1 MLLDLHSHS
10 VSSDDSRATVE
21 QYLKWIQVLRKR
33 GFQADGIVLTEH
45 RKFDHD
51 KDYSVLGEQ
60 YGVTVLKGSELDTR
74 YGHFLVYGVTEALT
88 KEIDFSDVKMDA
100 KELMKAATHHGGIAL
115 PAHPGRFGIGLVDYI
130 EAGEEFPDITIV
142 ERLNGGGRPGENE
155 RAEQLC
161 DERRLLGIGCSDA
174 HLASHIC
181 TCMTEFDG
189 LINNENELVE
199 GLLGGSFK
207 PLRLEETKGENS

>member
-1 MLLDLHSHS
+1 MFLDLHSHS

-33 GFQADGIVLTEH
+33 GFCADGIVLTEH

-51 KDYSVLGEQ
+51 KDYSSLAGQ
-60 YGVTVLKGSELDTR
+60 YGVVVLKGSELDTR

-88 KEIDFSDVKMDA
+88 REIEFSDVRMDA
-100 KELMKAATHHGGIAL
+100 RELMEAARHHGGIAL

-130 EAGEEFPDITIV
+130 QAGEEFPDITIV

-155 RAEQLC
+155 RAEVLC
-161 DERRLLGIGCSDA
+161 REQGLLGIGCSDA

-181 TCMTEFDG
+181 TCMTEFDTPVH
-189 LINNENELVE
+189 NEMELVE
-199 GLLGGSFK
+199 GLLSGGFR
-207 PLRLEETKGENS
+207 PLWLEETKLNSE